1 MSEIDNFLNPH
12 KILSATQGDPD
23 KIFLECICWY
33 GKRFSMYLWKK
44 TDWRLAGCVW
54 HAESFKWGHSQKW
67 TGQNTFLQANKTMNR
82 WSHEQ
87 NQNFYT
93 HRSNACSGT
102 DSREVIGTKESL
114 SRMNYGLR
122 LLEGRQSWLHR
133 KKLCSINY
141 CFGSV
146 VSPNIN
152 M

>member
-1 MSEIDNFLNPH
+1 MAWTQDLQWSRRALYHKTTQPSPIPGQICVLSSLFHSDQYLPFTCFYIVVLVNFYKLPM
-12 KILSATQGDPD
+12 KRWWGSILLT
-23 KIFLECICWY
+23 ICWY

-54 HAESFKWGHSQKW
+54 HTESFKWGHSQKW

-102 DSREVIGTKESL
+102 DSREVKGTK
-114 SRMNYGLR
+114 
-122 LLEGRQSWLHR
+122 
-133 KKLCSINY
+133 
-141 CFGSV
+141 
-146 VSPNIN
+146 
-152 M
+152 